1 MGCVSS
7 KLVKRNLK
15 QKVVFG
21 SGDLPNHVV
30 SLTSSTYGALKLDQK
45 QKHPKTQT
53 QLVEKTV
60 KRNEE
65 DEVEKRKEGNGSK
78 GGEVGWKVEEELEV
92 INTWEL
98 MEDLEEETIIPKI
111 QVNQI
116 RRVRRLVDQVSS
128 PKERKLG
135 GKGKENRG
143 RQQCYTTPRSRS
155 KSGLKLTSNSTNN
168 KVRKASSMS
177 MDESPRR
184 SNSNSNSSS
193 TATTR
198 RRSLGPLFDP
208 ELIESVEKELSVES
222 SNVVKKKKKNDEKSD
237 SGVGVP
243 VGGENCVVMYTTTL
257 RGIRKTFE
265 ECNAV
270 RSAIESY
277 HIRVIER
284 DISMDCGFKEELRK
298 LMGNTNSKAVKVPVV
313 FVKGRLI
320 GGAEEV
326 IRLEE
331 DGKLQGLLQG
341 IPKGSSFNCQGCGGI
356 RFVMCMDCNGSCKLL
371 DHSNNTVL
379 RCAQCNENG
388 LIQCPICC

>member
-1 MGCVSS
+1 MVLLNLTKS
-7 KLVKRNLK
+7 KNI
-15 QKVVFG
+15 
-21 SGDLPNHVV
+21 
-30 SLTSSTYGALKLDQK
+30 
-45 QKHPKTQT
+45 PKPKP

-98 MEDLEEETIIPKI
+98 MEDLEEETIIPK
-111 QVNQI
+111 NSSESNKKGKGEGEGEGI
-116 RRVRRLVDQVSS
+116 RSPFKRLVDQVSS

-222 SNVVKKKKKNDEKSD
+222 SKKEEIKEIVGNVVKKKKKNDEKSD